1 MKGKKI
7 IWIIIVVVVLLA
19 VIMFITRDSKKDT
32 PNGNILGGVLEPVLN
47 PILGLFN
54 GGTTNGNNNGGS
66 GGNNNGT
73 NGGNNNGTNG
83 GNIPCVNPSFP
94 SPNLGAGDCEAD
106 LNGGQLCLGDYSCQ
120 VAYLQGWS
128 NATDPNANLDVDGK
142 FGCNTLAY
150 VQSRN
155 NSTSNCTTQFW
166 T

>member
-7 IWIIIVVVVLLA
+7 IWIIIVIVVLLA

-32 PNGNILGGVLEPVLN
+32 TNGKILGGVLDPVLE

-54 GGTTNGNNNGGS
+54 GGTPNGVNGNNNVVN
-66 GGNNNGT
+66 GNNNEV
-73 NGGNNNGTNG
+73 NG
-83 GNIPCVNPSFP
+83 GNIPCANPSFP
-94 SPNLGAGDCEAD
+94 SPNLGAGDCDAG

-128 NATDPNANLDVDGK
+128 NATDPNADLDVDGK

-155 NSTSNCTTQFW
+155 NSTSNCTSQFW